1 LSSIEIVIPVLNEEK
16 ALPVCIGKLIQFCES
31 YMRSYDWEITIAD
44 NGSTDDT
51 YSVACA
57 LSKKYS
63 KIHVF
68 RLTEKG
74 RGRALK
80 SAWMK
85 SQADVVAY
93 MDVDLST
100 DLAHLPDAVDL
111 VTSGECSL
119 SVGSRLCKGSHV
131 AGRTIKREI
140 ISRCYSILFRALF
153 FVSFRDAQCGFKVVS
168 RQVVNNV
175 IPLVKD
181 TGWFFDTELL
191 IISEKNGYSVCEIP
205 VNWTDD
211 PDTRVNIF
219 RTAWDDVKGLLR
231 IRFGGLAASR
241 KTLSGRLR

>member
-1 LSSIEIVIPVLNEEK
+1 MSSIEIVIPVLNEEK
-16 ALPVCIGKLIQFCES
+16 ALPVCIGKLLQFCER

-85 SQADVVAY
+85 SQAAIVAY

-131 AGRTIKREI
+131 VGRTIKREI
-140 ISRCYSILFRALF
+140 ISRCYSMLFWALF

-191 IISEKNGYSVCEIP
+191 IISEKNGYRVCEIP

-211 PDTRVNIF
+211 PDTRVNVF
-219 RTAWDDVKGLLR
+219 RTAWYDIKGLLR

-241 KTLSGRLR
+241 KILSGKPR

>member
-16 ALPVCIGKLIQFCES
+16 ALPVCIGKLLQFCER

-140 ISRCYSILFRALF
+140 ISRCYSFLFRALF

>member
-1 LSSIEIVIPVLNEEK
+1 MPSIEIVIPVLNEEK
-16 ALPVCIGKLIQFCES
+16 ALPVCIGKLLQFCER

-191 IISEKNGYSVCEIP
+191 IISEKNGYRVCEIP

-219 RTAWDDVKGLLR
+219 RTAWYDIKGLLR

-241 KTLSGRLR
+241 KTLSGKPR

>member
-1 LSSIEIVIPVLNEEK
+1 MSSIEIVIPVLNEEK
-16 ALPVCIGKLIQFCES
+16 ALPVCIGKLFQFCER
-31 YMRSYDWEITIAD
+31 YMRSYDWKITIAD

-51 YSVACA
+51 YSVASA

-85 SQADVVAY
+85 SQADIVAY

-100 DLAHLPDAVDL
+100 DLVHLPDAVNL

-119 SVGSRLCKGSHV
+119 SVGSRLCQGSHV
-131 AGRTIKREI
+131 VGRTIKREI

-191 IISEKNGYSVCEIP
+191 IISEKNGYRVCEIP

-211 PDTRVNIF
+211 PDTRVNVF
-219 RTAWDDVKGLLR
+219 RTAWYDIKGLLR

-241 KTLSGRLR
+241 KILSGKPR

>member
-16 ALPVCIGKLIQFCES
+16 ALPVCIGKLLQFCER

-191 IISEKNGYSVCEIP
+191 IISEKNGYRVCEIP

-219 RTAWDDVKGLLR
+219 RTAWYDIKGLLR

-241 KTLSGRLR
+241 KTLSGKPR

>member
-1 LSSIEIVIPVLNEEK
+1 
-16 ALPVCIGKLIQFCES
+16 
-31 YMRSYDWEITIAD
+31 
-44 NGSTDDT
+44 
-51 YSVACA
+51 
-57 LSKKYS
+57 
-63 KIHVF
+63 
-68 RLTEKG
+68 
-74 RGRALK
+74 
-80 SAWMK
+80 MK

-111 VTSGECSL
+111 VASGECSL

-241 KTLSGRLR
+241 KTLSGRPR